1 MNENHLKI
9 LELDTEI
16 LKEVI
21 ENELKELNKRGK
33 GRPKGRKTSKY
44 RYFIEVYDILSKNW
58 MKLGEYHSFADMYE
72 QLKTNYNLNYSPY
85 VLQNIYNNKNRE
97 QFLRIFHL

>member
-1 MNENHLKI
+1 MNETHLKI
-9 LELDTEI
+9 LELDTDI

-33 GRPKGRKTSKY
+33 GRPKGRKASKY
-44 RYFIEVYDILSKNW
+44 RYYIEVYDILSKNW
-58 MKLGEYHSFADMYE
+58 MKLGEYHSFADMSE

-85 VLQNIYNNKNRE
+85 VLQNIYNNKSRD
-97 QFLRIFHL
+97 QFIRVFHL

>member
-1 MNENHLKI
+1 MNETHLKI

-33 GRPKGRKTSKY
+33 GRPRGRKNRKY
-44 RYFIEVYDILSKNW
+44 QYYIEVFDILSKTW
-58 MKLGEYHSFADMYE
+58 TILGEYHTFFDMSE

-85 VLQNIYNNKNRE
+85 VLQNIYNNKSRD
-97 QFLRIFHL
+97 QFLKTHHI